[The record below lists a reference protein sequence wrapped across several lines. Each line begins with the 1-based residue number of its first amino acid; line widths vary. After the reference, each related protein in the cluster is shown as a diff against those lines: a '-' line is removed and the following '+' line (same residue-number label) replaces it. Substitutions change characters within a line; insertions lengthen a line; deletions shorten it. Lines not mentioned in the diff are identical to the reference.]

1 MVNGTVIYPIEKNK
15 IVVVPLSTNYSKIVV
30 TDGFHFTK
38 PMEIAHQQVN
48 IAYFMVACAIDDDQ
62 VIIGF
67 IILALLYAAGM
78 TSQLVVLIIMSF
90 IPLLYF
96 LFLYYINKDAFLQI
110 KPM

>member
-1 MVNGTVIYPIEKNK
+1 MNGTIIYPIEKNK
-15 IVVVPLSTNYSKIVV
+15 VVVVPLTTNYSKIVV
-30 TDGFHFTK
+30 TDGYHFTK
-38 PMEIAHQQVN
+38 PLEVAYQHMN
-48 IAYFMVACAIDDDQ
+48 IYYFRVTCAIEDDQ

-78 TSQLVVLIIMSF
+78 TSQLMILVLMSF

-110 KPM
+110 RPM